1 MVLVV
6 VSVVVLF
13 GGSVVSTV
21 PAAALGGLIV

>member
-1 MVLVV
+1 M
-6 VSVVVLF
+6 VVLF